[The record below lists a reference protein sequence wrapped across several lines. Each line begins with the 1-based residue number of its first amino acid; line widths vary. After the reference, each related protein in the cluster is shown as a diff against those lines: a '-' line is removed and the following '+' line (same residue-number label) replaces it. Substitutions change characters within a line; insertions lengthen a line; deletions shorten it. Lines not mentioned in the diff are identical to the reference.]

1 MAEISEPRL
10 LLSMDGA
17 RLEDFFP
24 LLRQG
29 FAVQARVGCSLED
42 LLCRQWGIA
51 PDYVAQRITTIFLNC
66 RAIDDVKTALVREGA
81 AIALSGAMPGL
92 VGATMRRGGYYA
104 AMRGAMTHQEAA
116 QGEGEGCGRVGLK
129 LFNLLMAELGPAFLL
144 RGILLPSNVLGDF
157 LAGQSPEFWAGC
169 RHVRLDG
176 EPVDPGP
183 MPVGERLPTGTRLVE
198 LSVTF
203 KE

>member
-10 LLSMDGA
+10 LLNMDGA
-17 RLEDFFP
+17 RLGDFFP

-51 PDYVAQRITTIFLNC
+51 PDYVENRITTIFLNY

-116 QGEGEGCGRVGLK
+116 QGEGEGGGRVGLK
-129 LFNLLMAELGPAFLL
+129 LFNLLMAELGPAFLR
-144 RGILLPSNVLGDF
+144 RGILLPSNALGDF
-157 LAGQSPEFWAGC
+157 LAGQPPEFWAGC
-169 RHVRLDG
+169 RQARLDG

-183 MPVGERLPTGTRLVE
+183 LAVGERLPAGTRLVE